1 MAKILPVCSSSKG
14 NAVFIGDSKSGV
26 LVDAGCSFKA
36 LREGLELGGISFD
49 AVKAVMI
56 THEHSDHIQALL
68 QITKHTELPI
78 YASKGTINALLR
90 DKLVL
95 STANL
100 YECSELSS
108 APIDMEIHSF
118 HTPHDSAESVG
129 YTFCWGE
136 HKVACCTDLGHVTD
150 EVRANLLGSDTVYIE
165 ANYEPLLLKNN
176 QKYPLYLRERIASDK
191 GHLSNID
198 SAEFCTELVRNGARH
213 LILGHLSQENNTP
226 SNAEKAVR
234 NHLLSSG
241 MSVGI
246 DYTLNVAPVKT
257 TGQYII
263 I

>member
-1 MAKILPVCSSSKG
+1 MAKVLPVCSSSKG
-14 NAVFIGDSKSGV
+14 NAIFIGDSESGV

-36 LREGLELGGISFD
+36 LRDGLQLGGIPFE
-49 AVKAVMI
+49 AVKAIMV
-56 THEHSDHIQALL
+56 THEHSDHIKALL
-68 QITKHTELPI
+68 QITKQTQLPI

-90 DKLVL
+90 DKLVY

-100 YECSELSS
+100 HECTELSS
-108 APIDMEIHSF
+108 VPIDMDIHSF

-129 YTFCWGE
+129 YTFSWGD
-136 HKVACCTDLGHVTD
+136 HKVACCTDLGHVTE

-165 ANYEPLLLKNN
+165 ANYEPYLLRNN
-176 QKYPLYLRERIASDK
+176 PRYPVYLRERIASDN

-198 SAEFCTELVRNGARH
+198 SARFCAELVKNGARR

-226 SNAEKAVR
+226 SGAERAI
-234 NHLLSSG
+234 NSCLSSNG
-241 MSVGI
+241 MKRGI
-246 DYTLNVAPVKT
+246 DYTLDVAPVKT